1 MMCTSRSVSRSAI
14 LRPRPRLA
22 PVMSAIWLVMVCLCR
37 RVCAGKGAFR
47 RFLGIPEIGDT
58 GIANPADTLNFLPN
72 RLNLFAYRRG
82 GATLCS

>member
-1 MMCTSRSVSRSAI
+1 MMCTSRSVRCSAI
-14 LRPRPRLA
+14 LRPRLRLA

-37 RVCAGKGAFR
+37 RVCAGKGAW

-58 GIANPADTLNFLPN
+58 GIANPPDALIRLPN